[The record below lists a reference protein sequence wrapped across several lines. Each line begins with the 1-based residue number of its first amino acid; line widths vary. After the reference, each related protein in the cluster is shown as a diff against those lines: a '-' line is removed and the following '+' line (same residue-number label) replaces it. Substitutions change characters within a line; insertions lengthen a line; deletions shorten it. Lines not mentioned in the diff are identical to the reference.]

1 MNHSTIIATISAV
14 CLLLFLG
21 TMSYG
26 ADIPAIRDAK
36 DSMER
41 TRVQALLEGARKE
54 GVLAWTS
61 NVIEPAHADHIQT
74 GFKEYY
80 GLSETKIIFDYGVS
94 TEMIGRID
102 PVLKAGRTPPF
113 DIAHMP
119 AWDWFKALIKQGH
132 LMRYDSPYYKEYT
145 FSNEAGNSMPGY
157 WVSDG
162 NPSTPVWNAK
172 ELAKRGIK
180 DFHPTSWLDFAD
192 PRFFGMIA
200 SSNASVSNQ
209 TASWVIGLRKVL
221 GEEFFI
227 KLGKN
232 KLAFWTKALQ
242 AEQWLE
248 SGEYPIALTSRAKY
262 AIRLT
267 ENGIEAGICWP
278 KEGQVMAP
286 YSPVIFAAAP
296 HPNTA
301 KLFIDYIRSVP
312 GTNRIA
318 ETGASLVYGR
328 PGVKVPENERKFMPP
343 AEKIKLIPMD
353 WDKDTSSENLKA
365 ARAWSKKV
373 GVGF

>member
-1 MNHSTIIATISAV
+1 MKHDKAVTTLCTIS
-14 CLLLFLG
+14 LILFLG
-21 TMSYG
+21 TVSYS
-26 ADIPAIRDAK
+26 ADIPALRDAK
-36 DSMER
+36 DSTER
-41 TRVQALLEGARKE
+41 ARVQALLEGARKE
-54 GVLAWTS
+54 NALVWTS
-61 NVIEPAHADHIQT
+61 NWFEPGHADHIQA

-80 GLSETKIIFDYGVS
+80 GLSETKFIFTLGVS

-102 PVLKAGRTPPF
+102 QVLKAGRTPPV

-119 AWDWFKALIKQGH
+119 AWDWYMDLIKQGH

-162 NPSTPVWNAK
+162 NPSTPVWNVK

-180 DFHPTSWLDFAD
+180 DFHPTSWWNFTD
-192 PRFFGMIA
+192 PRLSGLIA

-209 TASWVIGLRKVL
+209 SASWVIGLRKVL
-221 GEEFFI
+221 GEDFFI

-232 KLAFWTKALQ
+232 KLVFWTKGLQ

-262 AIRLT
+262 AIRLN
-267 ENGIEAGICWP
+267 ENGVEAGICWP

-286 YSPVIFAAAP
+286 YSPVIFAGAP

-301 KLFIDYIRSVP
+301 KLFIDYTRSIP

-318 ETGASLVYGR
+318 ETGVSLVYGR

-353 WDKDTSSENLKA
+353 WDKETSSENLKA
-365 ARAWSKKV
+365 ARAWAKKV
-373 GVGF
+373 GVGY